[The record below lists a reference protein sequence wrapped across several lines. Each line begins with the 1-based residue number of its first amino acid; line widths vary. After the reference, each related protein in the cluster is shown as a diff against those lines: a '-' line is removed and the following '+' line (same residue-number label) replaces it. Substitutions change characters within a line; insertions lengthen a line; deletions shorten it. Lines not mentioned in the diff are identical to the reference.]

1 MAKFKAHKMY
11 SKDRIVKMAKTM
23 KEHLDLKE
31 KGFNHDSRRESSPA
45 KMASPLYQATDE
57 KQSLQTKYRKFK
69 AQAGSKIRKLLGEPE
84 PAIRNPKDY
93 NPPVKPL
100 KKTKPSPVKI
110 APALIAKI
118 APLVIGEV
126 TKKR

>member
-45 KMASPLYQATDE
+45 KMTFE
-57 KQSLQTKYRKFK
+57 EIQTKYRKFK
-69 AQAGSKIRKLLGEPE
+69 YKAGKKIRKLLGEPE

-93 NPPVKPL
+93 KPAVKNV
-100 KKTKPSPVKI
+100 KKTKVKR
-110 APALIAKI
+110 
-118 APLVIGEV
+118 
-126 TKKR
+126 KKKMK